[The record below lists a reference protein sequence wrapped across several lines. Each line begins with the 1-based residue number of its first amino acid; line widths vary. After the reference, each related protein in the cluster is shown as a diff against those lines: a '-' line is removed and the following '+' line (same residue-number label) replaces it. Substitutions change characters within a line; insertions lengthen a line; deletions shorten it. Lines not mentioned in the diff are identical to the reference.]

1 MDAKVLKEKALG
13 YLRENLTPGTTL
25 YNVSYYDRTHRKA
38 KFYIIDSDGKPVNQT
53 YNIANALGY
62 RRNKEGFL
70 LTDDIDLLVYN
81 LSYTLFPTG
90 FTCLGERC
98 PASDHRNGDRDHT
111 PHQHADGGHA
121 LRSYDL

>member
-25 YNVSYYDRTHRKA
+25 YNVSYYDRTHRKV
-38 KFYIIDSDGKPVNQT
+38 KFYIIDSEHRPINQT

-62 RRNKEGFL
+62 RRSDQGFL
-70 LTDDIDLLVYN
+70 LTDDIDMLVYN
-81 LSYTLFPTG
+81 LAAKLFPAG
-90 FTCLGERC
+90 FTCTGEHC
-98 PASDHRNGDRDHT
+98 PSNDHRNGDHT
-111 PHQHADGGHA
+111 ARWHANGGYG